1 MENMDDRRP
10 RFNHP
15 VSALGAQSDALKIAF
30 GPIVFQCVRLA
41 WKSGL
46 LAALEDADR
55 LAVGPLAERSGLS
68 EYAVTILME
77 SCLSAGVV
85 EYDGECYALGK
96 TGHFVLNDAMT
107 QVNFDFVSDVCYH
120 GMADLEQS
128 LRRGETRRAGAAG
141 SVADAVRRHDATA
154 RAGPRQLVRIRPLLL
169 RRGVRADSRGRLR
182 ARTEAAAGCRANT
195 GKWAM
200 HCLAH
205 SAEVELTLVDLP
217 AQLTVARRT
226 LEEAGWPDR
235 VRYAPIDLLREDA
248 RLPGDQDAVWMS
260 QFLSCFSSERIEQL
274 FRLAR
279 AALAPD
285 GRIFVLDTFWDRQ
298 KYEISAYCLI
308 NTSPYFTA
316 IASGNSRMYRATDYV
331 DAARRAGL
339 RLERVDD
346 DLGVCH
352 SLLTLS
358 AAN

>member
-15 VSALGAQSDALKIAF
+15 VSALEAQSEALKIAF

-55 LAVGPLAERSGLS
+55 LAVRALAERSGLT

-85 EYDGECYALGK
+85 DYDGECYALGK
-96 TGHFVLNDAMT
+96 TGHFVLNDTMT
-107 QVNFDFVSDVCYH
+107 QVNFDFVNDVCYH

-128 LRRGETRRAGAAG
+128 LRRAEPAGLARLGPWPTLYEGMTQLPEPARGSWFAFDHYYSDAAFEQILAI
-141 SVADAVRRHDATA
+141 VFA
-154 RAGPRQLVRIRPLLL
+154 RAPKRLLDV
-169 RRGVRADSRGRLR
+169 G
-182 ARTEAAAGCRANT
+182 ANT

-200 HCLAH
+200 HCLAR

-217 AQLTVARRT
+217 AQLGVARQAI
-226 LEEAGWPDR
+226 EEAGWPDR
-235 VRYAPIDLLREDA
+235 VRYAPIDLLRGDA

-285 GRIFVLDTFWDRQ
+285 GRVFVLDTFWDRQ

-339 RLERVDD
+339 RLERIDD

-358 AAN
+358 AS